1 MFHKSL
7 ATYLPTIVL
16 MLFCVIFSILS
27 PSFFSVDNFIRIAK
41 AASIPLVLGL
51 GATFV
56 LLVGSIDLSIEGEM
70 GLIVTFL
77 CFLVANAL
85 DRGIDISLWA
95 IPVVLAA
102 GVFMGFINGFLHIRL
117 KIPSF
122 ISSLCL
128 GFIGIGFATFILKG
142 ERVRIFDD
150 NIRALALQRF
160 LNIPLMVWVA
170 AVVFCLTW
178 FIQKH
183 TIFGRH
189 LYALGGDEKLAEN
202 SGVKVKKIRLMAFMM
217 AGFFTA
223 LGAIMAVAQLGRAD
237 AMIGDGRLFYVLTA
251 VIVGGTSL
259 TGGVGGIQNTL
270 IGVLLITVIHNGM
283 IQLGFPSFIQEGI
296 MGLLILFAV
305 ALSFDR
311 SSLQTIK

>member
-1 MFHKSL
+1 MFQKYFK
-7 ATYLPTIVL
+7 TYLPMIVL
-16 MLFCVIFSILS
+16 VLFCVVFSILS
-27 PSFFSVDNFIRIAK
+27 PSFLSVDNFIRIAK
-41 AASIPLVLGL
+41 AASIPLVLGM

-70 GLIVTFL
+70 GITATLL
-77 CFLVANAL
+77 CFLVANSFNQGVDL
-85 DRGIDISLWA
+85 SLWA
-95 IPVVLAA
+95 IPIVLAA
-102 GVFMGFINGFLHIRL
+102 GTFMGFINGFLHIRL

-122 ISSLCL
+122 MSSLCL
-128 GFIGIGFATFILKG
+128 GFIGIGLATFLLRG
-142 ERVRIFDD
+142 ERVRILDN
-150 NIRALALQRF
+150 NIRALALERF
-160 LNIPLMVWVA
+160 LNVPLMVWVSLIA
-170 AVVFCLTW
+170 LLVTW
-178 FIQKH
+178 FIQKN

-202 SGVKVKKIRLMAFMM
+202 SGVKVKKVRIMAFMF

-223 LGAIMAVAQLGRAD
+223 LGSIMAVAQLGRSD

-270 IGVLLITVIHNGM
+270 IGVLLITIIHNGM

-311 SSLQTIK
+311 SSIQTIK